1 MIFVN
6 LALVPIDGLIFA
18 DSILNEMLKK
28 LNLHTARFFVNLS
41 KRRLFPVLLP
51 SLAAAILLLLGG
63 CKNEVEDVNDL
74 VSKFDTQVET
84 AKDVEILYSDSAQ
97 VRVRITGPTMLQYLD
112 RREPRQEFPD
122 GVEVEFFGPEGSI
135 TSQLDARYGLRLE
148 NKNEVIVRD
157 SVVWRSVEGEKIE
170 TEELIW
176 DERRRKIYTNKFV
189 VITRPDEII
198 YGHGFEADQD
208 FSYSRINAIEGRLK
222 VEDLEKEL
230 E

>member
-1 MIFVN
+1 MALYLQILSLNKMRTEIN
-6 LALVPIDGLIFA
+6 LHSLLLF
-18 DSILNEMLKK
+18 
-28 LNLHTARFFVNLS
+28 LNLLVAGAA
-41 KRRLFPVLLP
+41 LLT
-51 SLAAAILLLLGG
+51 G
-63 CKNEVEDVNDL
+63 CKNSVEDVNAL

-97 VRVRITGPTMLQYLD
+97 VRVRITGPTMLYHLD

-122 GVEVEFFGPEGSI
+122 GVAVDFFGPEGAI

-148 NKNEVIVRD
+148 NKSEVIVRD
-157 SVVWRSVEGEKIE
+157 SVVWKSVEGEKIE

-176 DERRRKIYTNKFV
+176 DERKRKIYTNKFV

-222 VEDLEKEL
+222 VDDLEKET

>member
-1 MIFVN
+1 
-6 LALVPIDGLIFA
+6 
-18 DSILNEMLKK
+18 MLRKIK
-28 LNLHTARFFVNLS
+28 LYPAHFFLNLSEHRLRSVGFTA
-41 KRRLFPVLLP
+41 
-51 SLAAAILLLLGG
+51 LAATVALFWAG
-63 CKNEVEDVNDL
+63 CKNDVEDVNAL
-74 VSKFDTQVET
+74 VSRFDTQVET

-97 VRVRITGPTMLQYLD
+97 VRVRITGPTMLYHLD

-122 GVEVEFFGPEGSI
+122 GVSVDFFGPEGAI

-157 SVVWRSVEGEKIE
+157 SVVWQSVEGEKIE

-176 DERRRKIYTNKFV
+176 DERRKKIYTNKFV

>member
-1 MIFVN
+1 M
-6 LALVPIDGLIFA
+6 
-18 DSILNEMLKK
+18 K
-28 LNLHTARFFVNLS
+28 LSGRP
-41 KRRLFPVLLP
+41 RRQAAKL
-51 SLAAAILLLLGG
+51 LAAASLALLAGA
-63 CKNEVEDVNDL
+63 CKNEIEDVNTL

-84 AKDVEILYSDSAQ
+84 AREVEILYSDSAQ

-112 RREPRQEFPD
+112 RREPKQEFPD
-122 GVEVEFFGPEGSI
+122 GVSVSFFGPEGAV
-135 TSQLDARYGLRLE
+135 TSQLDARYGVRLE

-157 SVVWRSVEGEKIE
+157 SVVWQSVEGEKIE

-176 DERRRKIYTNKFV
+176 DERSRKIFTNKFV

-208 FSYSRINAIEGRLK
+208 FTYSRINAIEGRLK
-222 VEDLEKEL
+222 VNELEKEL

>member
-1 MIFVN
+1 MN
-6 LALVPIDGLIFA
+6 LSRLRLCRAPLALLIA
-18 DSILNEMLKK
+18 G
-28 LNLHTARFFVNLS
+28 
-41 KRRLFPVLLP
+41 
-51 SLAAAILLLLGG
+51 AALLLGS
-63 CKNEVEDVNDL
+63 CKNTVEDVNDL

-84 AKDVEILYSDSAQ
+84 AKGVEILYSDSAQ
-97 VRVRITGPTMLQYLD
+97 VRVRITGPTMLYHLD

-122 GVEVEFFGPEGSI
+122 GVSVDFFGPEGAI

-157 SVVWRSVEGEKIE
+157 SVVWQSVEGEKIE
-170 TEELIW
+170 SEELIW
-176 DERRRKIYTNKFV
+176 DERQRKIYTNKFV

-208 FSYSRINAIEGRLK
+208 FTYSRINAIEGRLK
-222 VEDLEKEL
+222 VDDLEKDL

>member
-1 MIFVN
+1 MALYLQILSLNKMRTEIN
-6 LALVPIDGLIFA
+6 LHSLLLF
-18 DSILNEMLKK
+18 
-28 LNLHTARFFVNLS
+28 LNLLMAGAA
-41 KRRLFPVLLP
+41 LLT
-51 SLAAAILLLLGG
+51 G
-63 CKNEVEDVNDL
+63 CKNSVEDVNAL

-97 VRVRITGPTMLQYLD
+97 VRVRITGPTMLYHLD

-122 GVEVEFFGPEGSI
+122 GVAVDFLGPEGAI

-148 NKNEVIVRD
+148 NKSEVIVRD
-157 SVVWRSVEGEKIE
+157 SVVWKSVEGEKIE

-176 DERRRKIYTNKFV
+176 DERKRKIYTNKFV

-222 VEDLEKEL
+222 VDDLEKET

>member
-1 MIFVN
+1 M
-6 LALVPIDGLIFA
+6 
-18 DSILNEMLKK
+18 K
-28 LNLHTARFFVNLS
+28 LSGRP
-41 KRRLFPVLLP
+41 RRQAAKL
-51 SLAAAILLLLGG
+51 LAAAGLALLAGA
-63 CKNEVEDVNDL
+63 CKNEIEDVNTL

-84 AKDVEILYSDSAQ
+84 AREVEILYSDSAQ

-112 RREPRQEFPD
+112 RREPKQEFPD
-122 GVEVEFFGPEGSI
+122 GVSVSFFGPQGAV
-135 TSQLDARYGLRLE
+135 TSQLDARYGVRLE

-157 SVVWRSVEGEKIE
+157 SVVWQSVEGEKIE

-176 DERRRKIYTNKFV
+176 DERSRKIFTNKFV

-208 FSYSRINAIEGRLK
+208 FTYSRINAIEGRLK
-222 VEDLEKEL
+222 VNELEKEL

>member
-1 MIFVN
+1 MRTEIN
-6 LALVPIDGLIFA
+6 LHSLLLF
-18 DSILNEMLKK
+18 
-28 LNLHTARFFVNLS
+28 LNLLMAGAA
-41 KRRLFPVLLP
+41 LLT
-51 SLAAAILLLLGG
+51 G
-63 CKNEVEDVNDL
+63 CKNSVEDVNAL

-97 VRVRITGPTMLQYLD
+97 VRVRITGPTMLYHLD

-122 GVEVEFFGPEGSI
+122 GVAVDFFGPEGAI

-148 NKNEVIVRD
+148 NKSEVIVRD
-157 SVVWRSVEGEKIE
+157 SVVWKSVEGEKIE

-176 DERRRKIYTNKFV
+176 DERKRKIYTNKFV

-222 VEDLEKEL
+222 VDDLEKDL

>member
-1 MIFVN
+1 MRTEIN
-6 LALVPIDGLIFA
+6 LHSLLLF
-18 DSILNEMLKK
+18 
-28 LNLHTARFFVNLS
+28 LNLLVAGAA
-41 KRRLFPVLLP
+41 LLT
-51 SLAAAILLLLGG
+51 G
-63 CKNEVEDVNDL
+63 CKNSVEDVNAL

-97 VRVRITGPTMLQYLD
+97 VRVRITGPTMLYHLD

-122 GVEVEFFGPEGSI
+122 GVAVDFFGPEGAI

-148 NKNEVIVRD
+148 NKSEVIVRD
-157 SVVWRSVEGEKIE
+157 SVVWKSVEGEKIE

-176 DERRRKIYTNKFV
+176 DERKRKIYTNKFV

-222 VEDLEKEL
+222 VDDLEKET

>member
-1 MIFVN
+1 M
-6 LALVPIDGLIFA
+6 
-18 DSILNEMLKK
+18 K
-28 LNLHTARFFVNLS
+28 LSERP
-41 KRRLFPVLLP
+41 RRQ
-51 SLAAAILLLLGG
+51 AAILVTAAGLVLLAGA
-63 CKNEVEDVNDL
+63 CKNEIEDVDAL

-84 AKDVEILYSDSAQ
+84 AREVEILYSDSAQ

-112 RREPRQEFPD
+112 RREPKQEFPD
-122 GVEVEFFGPEGSI
+122 GVSVSFFGPEGAV
-135 TSQLDARYGLRLE
+135 TSQLDARYGVRLE

-157 SVVWRSVEGEKIE
+157 SVVWQSVKGEKIE

-176 DERRRKIYTNKFV
+176 DERSRKIFTNKFV

-208 FSYSRINAIEGRLK
+208 FTYSRINAIEGRLK
-222 VEDLEKEL
+222 VNELEKEL

>member
-1 MIFVN
+1 M
-6 LALVPIDGLIFA
+6 
-18 DSILNEMLKK
+18 
-28 LNLHTARFFVNLS
+28 
-41 KRRLFPVLLP
+41 
-51 SLAAAILLLLGG
+51 LAAASLALLAGA
-63 CKNEVEDVNDL
+63 CKNEIEDVNTL

-84 AKDVEILYSDSAQ
+84 AREVEILYSDSAQ

-112 RREPRQEFPD
+112 RREPKQEFPD
-122 GVEVEFFGPEGSI
+122 GVSVSFFGPEGAV
-135 TSQLDARYGLRLE
+135 TSQLDARYGVRLE

-157 SVVWRSVEGEKIE
+157 SVVWQSVEGEKIE

-176 DERRRKIYTNKFV
+176 DERSRKIFTNKFV

-208 FSYSRINAIEGRLK
+208 FTYSRINAIEGRLK
-222 VEDLEKEL
+222 VNELEKEL